1 MGSYVSPDQRRI
13 VKTGS
18 GRTKNAAKAK
28 RKEVLRD
35 SRMLLAGAASEP
47 ISQTRTDSS
56 PALLRA
62 IATLGDR

>member
-1 MGSYVSPDQRRI
+1 MGSYVSPDERRI

-18 GRTKNAAKAK
+18 GRTKSAAKAK

-47 ISQTRTDSS
+47 ISQT
-56 PALLRA
+56 
-62 IATLGDR
+62 